1 MPEKF
6 SFKKVQAD
14 GVWDDFIRKSAQG
27 TIFSES
33 LYLNSIGARYSCY
46 FVYNKNELRAAVAI
60 TESEDPSI
68 SELDDF
74 IIYNGLIYGRPT
86 TGKNQAQQISE
97 KFRINEFVAEEMAK
111 IYQKLEVS
119 LHPNVTDIRPFLWV
133 NYGEPLPKYQA
144 NVRYTSYLKIDNI
157 RSEKAFASASSARR
171 QEIRYA
177 RRDNIR
183 TSEESDA
190 SKFCDLYAMTMERQG
205 RDVPIDRMEKMKRL
219 IVTLRGAGRGKVY
232 AARTAEEE
240 IGSMAFFVWDHQRAY
255 YLFGANDPAMR
266 SQHTGTAVL
275 WDAFHDLS
283 EHGVREVDLEGVN
296 SPRRGWFKLSFGG
309 NLLPYYELTWRT

>member
-14 GVWDDFIRKSAQG
+14 EVWDDFILKSAQG

-33 LYLNSIGARYSCY
+33 LYLNSIGARASCY
-46 FVYNKNELRAAVAI
+46 FVYNKNELRAAVSVV
-60 TESEDPSI
+60 ESEDPSI

-74 IIYNGLIYGRPT
+74 IIYNGLIFGCPT

-97 KFRINEFVAEEMAK
+97 KFRITEFVAEEMTK
-111 IYQKLEVS
+111 IYQTLKIS
-119 LHPNVTDIRPFLWV
+119 LHPDVRDIRPFLWV

-144 NVRYTSYLKIDNI
+144 HVRYTSYLQIGDIK
-157 RSEKAFASASSARR
+157 SEKAFAGASSARR

-205 RDVPIDRMEKMKRL
+205 RDVPIERMGKMKRL
-219 IVTLRGAGRGKVY
+219 IVMLREAGRGKVY

-240 IGSMAFFVWDHQRAY
+240 IGSMAFFIWDHQRAY

-266 SQHTGTAVL
+266 DQHTGTAVL

-283 EHGVREVDLEGVN
+283 EHGIREVDLEGVN
-296 SPRRGWFKLSFGG
+296 SPQRGWFKMSFGG
-309 NLLPYYELTWRT
+309 DLVPYYELEL